1 MFFFFFNLSGQRFYL
16 LLNVIYQSI
25 GMRTLLAGIFHISVV
40 CGLHGFYFLV
50 IVVVNILP
58 VILRIQSYIFF
69 ISAQVF
75 YFTSKLMPI
84 SFTKY
89 ITTAL

>member
-1 MFFFFFNLSGQRFYL
+1 MFLLYGIIILLIIEIMNLILFCFIISHVLSFNLSGRRFYL
-16 LLNVIYQSI
+16 PLNVIYQSI

-58 VILRIQSYIFF
+58 VILRI
-69 ISAQVF
+69 
-75 YFTSKLMPI
+75 
-84 SFTKY
+84 
-89 ITTAL
+89 